1 MPFTLPHLP
10 FAPDAFGDLISAET
24 FEFHHGKH
32 HRAYVTKTNELM
44 AADLSLA
51 DFMLSRVIETAHRTG
66 NAALFNNAAQLWNH
80 SFFWQCLSPEAQQP
94 DGKLLR
100 LIEDGFGSFDAMKDA
115 LHKEAIGH
123 FGSGW
128 AWLVLDGGALKITSL
143 HDADTPVA
151 HGMTPLLT
159 IDVWEHAYYIDYR
172 NARPDY
178 VRRLLD
184 GAINWE
190 FVARNL
196 DGGGVARA
204 DQAG

>member
-1 MPFTLPHLP
+1 MAFTLPELP
-10 FAPDAFGDLISAET
+10 YALDAFGELLSAES
-24 FEFHHGKH
+24 FIYHHGKH
-32 HRAYVTKTNELM
+32 HRAYVSKTNELV
-44 AADLSLA
+44 ADDPALSGA
-51 DFMLSRVIETAHRTG
+51 KLSDVIEAAQQARNG
-66 NAALFNNAAQLWNH
+66 ALFNNAAQLWNH

-94 DGKLLR
+94 EGTLLR
-100 LIEDGFGSFDAMKDA
+100 LIKEGFGSVDAMKDA
-115 LHKEAIGH
+115 LHKAAIGH

-128 AWLVLDGGALKITSL
+128 VWLMLDGGALKLTSL

-151 HGMTPLLT
+151 HRMVPLLT

-184 GAINWE
+184 DAINWE

-196 DGGGVARA
+196 DGQGIARA
-204 DQAG
+204 DQ